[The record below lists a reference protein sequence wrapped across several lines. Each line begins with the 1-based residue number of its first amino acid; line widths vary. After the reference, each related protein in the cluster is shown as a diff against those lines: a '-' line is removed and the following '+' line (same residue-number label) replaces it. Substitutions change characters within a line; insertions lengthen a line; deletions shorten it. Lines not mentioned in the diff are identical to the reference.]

1 MEFNQDVGLFYIGR
15 LNPPHVGHLSIIEKM
30 LIYANDRNIPN
41 IYVLLS
47 HTHFPKKDP
56 QKNPLPCNLKK
67 EFLQKMVD
75 SKFGNHE
82 NYKHININ
90 LICLDDEKL
99 LSPEGKPTS
108 FLGAIKYVLSEHHYN
123 NVIIFLGEDR
133 ATAFGYIQKNLNGD
147 GINVDF
153 EITQRPEH
161 AVSATEIRGYV
172 FANDKSGFV
181 EKMIQSGLNHEQA
194 EELFEHIN
202 SQLRIKGFIGG
213 KRIKRKTYKK
223 SKRRKTK
230 KHKKCKKSKKCKS
243 KKTKRFHRN

>member
-1 MEFNQDVGLFYIGR
+1 MELNQDVGLFYIGR
-15 LNPPHVGHLSIIEKM
+15 LNPPHIGHLSIIEKM
-30 LIYANDRNIPN
+30 LIYANDRNISN

-90 LICLDDEKL
+90 LICLDDQKL
-99 LSPEGKPTS
+99 LTPEGKPTS

-153 EITQRPEH
+153 EITERPED
-161 AVSATEIRGYV
+161 AVSATKIRGYV
-172 FANDKSGFV
+172 FEKDKDGFV
-181 EKMIQSGLNHEQA
+181 EEMIQTGLNPEQA
-194 EELFEHIN
+194 EELFEHIK
-202 SQLRIKGFIGG
+202 SQLRIKEFIGG